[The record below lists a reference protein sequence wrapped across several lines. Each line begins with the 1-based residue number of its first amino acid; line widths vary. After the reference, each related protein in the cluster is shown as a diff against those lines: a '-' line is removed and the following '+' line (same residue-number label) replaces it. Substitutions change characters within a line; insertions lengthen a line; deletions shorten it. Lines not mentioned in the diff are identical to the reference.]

1 MAHTILLVDDVPT
14 NVKILEKM
22 LSNCG
27 YDLVSASSGEE
38 ALDIVRERDVSCV
51 LLDVQMPGMSGYE
64 VARLIQK
71 DPRICNMPILFV
83 TANKADEANVFDS
96 YEAGGVD
103 YLVKPVVAAVLRRKV
118 QIFCALQDKE
128 RQIRAQFAEVE
139 QKNRDLEKLVLE
151 LRALDEARMESEIR
165 YRSLIGLSPQPI
177 VVQVGGAMV
186 YYNASAMQML
196 GITSEGEMSERP
208 FHDFVHEQDRET
220 VRECLEHIARCGGRS
235 EPLECRIDVAGG
247 EPPVRHVELH
257 IGCIL
262 YDDEI
267 GIQMA
272 IQDVTVHKQMQEK
285 LLQLSQADGL
295 TGLANRRAFDEA
307 LAKEWAR
314 AMRDNTPLSLL
325 LLDLDQFKGFNDK
338 YGHLAGD
345 DCLKRTARVLKDAA
359 ARPGD
364 LAARYGGE
372 EFVLLLP
379 NTNPAG
385 ARHIAQSVI
394 EGVSALNI
402 PHLHNRNIG
411 HATIS
416 CGAATTGSK
425 ACQTP
430 ENLIHLADSALYIA
444 KRAGGNQCQVGDADL
459 ATYEV

>member
-1 MAHTILLVDDVPT
+1 MAHTVLLVDDVPS

-22 LSNCG
+22 LSNSG
-27 YDLVSASSGEE
+27 YDLVSASSGQE
-38 ALDIVRERDVSCV
+38 ALDIVRNREVSCV
-51 LLDVQMPGMSGYE
+51 LLDVQMPGMDGYE
-64 VARLIQK
+64 VARIIQK
-71 DPRICNMPILFV
+71 DPRICNVPIIFV

-103 YLVKPVVAAVLRRKV
+103 YLVKPVVAEVLRRKV
-118 QIFCALQDKE
+118 QIFCALQEKE

-139 QKNRDLEKLVLE
+139 QKNRDLEQMVIE

-177 VVQVGGAMV
+177 VVQVGGTMV
-186 YYNASAMQML
+186 YYNASALQML
-196 GITSEGEMSERP
+196 GFTTEGEMGERP
-208 FHDFVHEQDRET
+208 FHEFVHEQDRET
-220 VRECLEHIARCGGRS
+220 VRERLEHIARCGGRS
-235 EPLECRIDVAGG
+235 EPLECRIVVAGG
-247 EPPVRHVELH
+247 APPFRHVELH

-262 YDDEI
+262 YDDKV

-272 IQDVTVHKQMQEK
+272 IQDVTAHKQMQEK
-285 LLQLSQADGL
+285 LFQLSQADGL

-307 LAKEWAR
+307 LAREWSR
-314 AMRDNTPLSLL
+314 ASRDSSPLSLL
-325 LLDLDQFKGFNDK
+325 LFDLDQFKGFNDQ

-345 DCLKRTARVLKDAA
+345 DCLKRTAQVLKSAA

-379 NTNPAG
+379 NTNAIG

-394 EGVSALNI
+394 DGVSALNI
-402 PHLHNRNIG
+402 PHIRNRNLS

-416 CGAATTGSK
+416 CGAATTGGA

-430 ENLIHLADSALYIA
+430 EDLIHLADNALYA
-444 KRAGGNQCQVGDADL
+444 SKRSGGDQCQVTDS
-459 ATYEV
+459 